1 MNTLRQSHQ
10 GEILHLQFWV
20 RSWGCDNKGA
30 SPSHFHLHHNG
41 RRNLWRVSHMHYN
54 ILCICCSIFYRIS
67 QGGLIIEFES
77 EFFEELV
84 GCSGFVKHAIFVKI
98 IVALLTSV
106 SLSNALFLAS
116 IACVGFLIV
125 LKLKLMLRVAT
136 MSFPHT
142 SSYLHQKNYIQ
153 QV

>member
-1 MNTLRQSHQ
+1 MKFYTFNFEFVLEVATTRVQVPV
-10 GEILHLQFWV
+10 ILIFITMV
-20 RSWGCDNKGA
+20 DETFDVFPTCITISYA
-30 SPSHFHLHHNG
+30 FVAVYFIAFP
-41 RRNLWRVSHMHYN
+41 RR
-54 ILCICCSIFYRIS
+54 
-67 QGGLIIEFES
+67 GLIIEFES